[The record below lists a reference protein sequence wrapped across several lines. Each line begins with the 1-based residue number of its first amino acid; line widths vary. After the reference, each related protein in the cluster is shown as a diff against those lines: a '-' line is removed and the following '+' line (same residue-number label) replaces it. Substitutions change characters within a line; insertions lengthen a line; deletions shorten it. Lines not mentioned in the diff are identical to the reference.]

1 MRPIAAFI
9 LSLAMAGMAAAQG
22 LARADICPDGRCP
35 TVGVP
40 GSWSGTGQYAPA
52 DLRVDARAIARIRF
66 TSRVKRCSHEQDRI
80 DFEPPRRDL
89 VIESRK
95 AAGRRFGADPACSI
109 VTQHWPA
116 LIRWFY
122 R

>member
-1 MRPIAAFI
+1 MLRPRTACINAAISARI
-9 LSLAMAGMAAAQG
+9 LTRSAPLAFDTAASP
-22 LARADICPDGRCP
+22 LPVR
-35 TVGVP
+35 P
-40 GSWSGTGQYAPA
+40 G
-52 DLRVDARAIARIRF
+52 ARAIARIRF

-80 DFEPPRRDL
+80 EFEPPRRDL